1 MKMDRDRQAAAKE
14 AGRFRAGLR
23 HGVGYL
29 RGFFLWVLAG
39 LLLGLAGGLVGSAFS
54 LCVRLATGLRLQ
66 HPWLIWLLPLGGL
79 GIALLYHIRALQPTD
94 TNGILLAIHS
104 PARIPLM
111 TGPVIFVSSVLS
123 HLLGA
128 SVGREGAAL
137 QIGGVLGY
145 HLARLFRQGE
155 KDTHLI
161 VMCGM
166 SAVFS
171 ALFGAPLTAAVFAIE
186 VASVGILHFSAI
198 VPCLTAALTATWV
211 AGVLG
216 VPGEY
221 FPLPAISFSLENI
234 GAVALI
240 SLAGAG
246 MSILFCLSLR
256 QGHRLT
262 ARLLPNRFWRIAAGG
277 LLLAILTQLVGTMD
291 YNGAGMDVVAASLQ
305 GHARPAAFLWKL
317 VFTVISVSCG
327 FKGGEIVPSMFI
339 GATMGCL
346 LSGFL
351 SIDPGV
357 GAAVGL
363 LSMFCGCLNCPISSV
378 FLGLEMFG
386 GANIR
391 FFAVACAISYML
403 SANYGL
409 YEEQK
414 IVYSKLHPEFIDRYT
429 S

>member
-1 MKMDRDRQAAAKE
+1 M
-14 AGRFRAGLR
+14 
-23 HGVGYL
+23 
-29 RGFFLWVLAG
+29 
-39 LLLGLAGGLVGSAFS
+39 
-54 LCVRLATGLRLQ
+54 
-66 HPWLIWLLPLGGL
+66 
-79 GIALLYHIRALQPTD
+79 
-94 TNGILLAIHS
+94 
-104 PARIPLM
+104 
-111 TGPVIFVSSVLS
+111 
-123 HLLGA
+123 
-128 SVGREGAAL
+128 
-137 QIGGVLGY
+137 
-145 HLARLFRQGE
+145 
-155 KDTHLI
+155 
-161 VMCGM
+161 
-166 SAVFS
+166 
-171 ALFGAPLTAAVFAIE
+171 
-186 VASVGILHFSAI
+186 
-198 VPCLTAALTATWV
+198 
-211 AGVLG
+211 
-216 VPGEY
+216 
-221 FPLPAISFSLENI
+221 
-234 GAVALI
+234 ALI

>member
-1 MKMDRDRQAAAKE
+1 
-14 AGRFRAGLR
+14 
-23 HGVGYL
+23 
-29 RGFFLWVLAG
+29 
-39 LLLGLAGGLVGSAFS
+39 
-54 LCVRLATGLRLQ
+54 
-66 HPWLIWLLPLGGL
+66 
-79 GIALLYHIRALQPTD
+79 
-94 TNGILLAIHS
+94 
-104 PARIPLM
+104 
-111 TGPVIFVSSVLS
+111 
-123 HLLGA
+123 
-128 SVGREGAAL
+128 
-137 QIGGVLGY
+137 
-145 HLARLFRQGE
+145 
-155 KDTHLI
+155 
-161 VMCGM
+161 M

-391 FFAVACAISYML
+391 FLPWPAL
-403 SANYGL
+403 
-409 YEEQK
+409 
-414 IVYSKLHPEFIDRYT
+414 
-429 S
+429 